1 LTTMKGEDK
10 TKSQLI
16 SELTLARQEIADL
29 LKEVD
34 ENRKSIRD
42 LQKNEDFFRAITQNA
57 SDLIIIV
64 SKTGKILYL
73 NPPIE
78 RVMGYRPDE
87 LIGKS
92 AFDFIALSD
101 LPRAVYDF
109 SKAVLTKDTVIPN
122 AFRVLHKDGTIRVLE
137 GVGKNLLNDP
147 AVKGFVMNVHDI
159 TDRQRA
165 EEELALH
172 RKNLE
177 DLIEKRTSELSRI
190 NRQLQNELSERKRIE
205 NALRESE
212 ERFRTLI
219 QKSSDVVSIFN
230 TQGQFVY
237 NSPAAEKILGYT
249 SEYLLGKEPF
259 EFIHPDDR
267 EYVRE
272 QFTAVVNR
280 ESRKIPVEFRF
291 LRGDGTLIYLESLG
305 QNLLDYPGIDGVV
318 ITSRDITERKKS
330 EHEHKLLQERLHHAE
345 KMESLGTMA
354 AGVAHDLNNVL
365 GGPVAYA
372 ELLLME
378 LPEGH
383 RLRKHA
389 TRILS
394 GCQKAAAIMQDMLTL
409 ARRGVASPEVVN
421 LNDILQNF
429 VRSPVYESIKASH
442 PLVTFTFNLERKLFN
457 MKGSSIHL
465 EKTMMNL
472 LSNAAEAI
480 SEIGEVRIAT
490 DNRYIAKAIPGY
502 DRVRE
507 GDYVV
512 LTVSDTG
519 KGMTHG
525 EIKNIFEPFYTKKVM
540 GRSGTG
546 LGLTVVWNTVTDHNG
561 YIDVYSKDGKGST
574 FTLYF
579 PATRE
584 DVSSPGHRQ
593 DIPIDQYMGN
603 GESILVVDDV
613 REQQDVAAALLT
625 KLGYRVNTVS
635 SGEEALNYIKAHRV
649 DLLLLDMIMDPGI
662 DGLETYRRILEIRPH
677 QKAVIVSGFAET
689 DRVKE
694 AQKLGAEAYVK
705 KPYVL
710 ERIGLAVRGTLQ
722 KNMTVV

>member
-1 LTTMKGEDK
+1 MKGEDK
-10 TKSQLI
+10 TKAQLI

-29 LKEVD
+29 LKAAD
-34 ENRKSIRD
+34 ENRRSIRS

-57 SDLIIIV
+57 SDLIIIAG
-64 SKTGKILYL
+64 KTGKILYL

-78 RVMGYRPDE
+78 RFMGYKPAE

-92 AFDFIALSD
+92 AFDFIAPAD

-109 SKAVLTKDTVIPN
+109 SKAILTKDTIVPN
-122 AFRVLHKDGTIRVLE
+122 IFRVLHKNGTIRILE

-159 TDRQRA
+159 TDRKIA
-165 EEELALH
+165 EEELESH

-177 DLIEKRTSELSRI
+177 NLVERRTEELSEM
-190 NRQLQNELSERKRIE
+190 NRQLRSELSERKRIE
-205 NALRESE
+205 NVLRERE

-230 TQGQFVY
+230 AQGQFIY
-237 NSPAAEKILGYT
+237 NSPSAERIFGYS

-259 EFIHPDDR
+259 DLIHPDDR
-267 EYVRE
+267 EVVRQE
-272 QFTAVVNR
+272 FHRVIDHNNPGLPT
-280 ESRKIPVEFRF
+280 EFRF
-291 LRGDGTLIYLESLG
+291 LRGDGTLIHLESLG
-305 QNLLDYPGIDGVV
+305 QNLLDYPGINGIV
-318 ITSRDITERKKS
+318 ITTRDITERKKS
-330 EHEHKLLQERLHHAE
+330 EQEHKLLQERLHHAE

-421 LNDILQNF
+421 LNDVIQNF
-429 VRSPVYESIKASH
+429 VKSPVYESIKAFH
-442 PLVTFTFNLERKLFN
+442 PLVTFTFNFERKLFN

-465 EKTMMNL
+465 DKTVMNL

-480 SEIGEVRIAT
+480 SEIGEVHIAT
-490 DNRYIAKAIPGY
+490 ENRYIAKPIPGY
-502 DRVRE
+502 NHVRE

-512 LTVSDTG
+512 LIVSDTG

-525 EIKNIFEPFYTKKVM
+525 EIKSIFEPFYTKKVM

-546 LGLTVVWNTVTDHNG
+546 LGLTVVWSTVTDHDG
-561 YIDVYSKDGKGST
+561 YIDVYSKGGKGST

-584 DVSSPGHRQ
+584 DVSSNHRY

-603 GESILVVDDV
+603 GESILVVDDIQ
-613 REQQDVAAALLT
+613 EQQDVAAALLT
-625 KLGYRVNTVS
+625 KLGYRVSTVS
-635 SGEEALNYIKAHRV
+635 SGEEALNYIKAHAV

-722 KNMTVV
+722 KNMIVA

>member
-1 LTTMKGEDK
+1 MRGEDK
-10 TKSQLI
+10 TKVQLI
-16 SELTLARQEIADL
+16 NELVLARQEIADL
-29 LKEVD
+29 LKTDD
-34 ENRKSIRD
+34 ENKKTIRT
-42 LQKNEDFFRAITQNA
+42 LQKSTDFFRAITRNA

-64 SKTGKILYL
+64 DKRGKILYV

-78 RVMGYRPDE
+78 RFMGYEPGE

-92 AFDFIALSD
+92 AFDYISPSD
-101 LPRAVYDF
+101 FPRAVYEF
-109 SKAVLTKDTVIPN
+109 GKAILTKDTVIPN
-122 AFRVLHKDGTIRVLE
+122 TFGVLHKNGTIRFLE
-137 GVGKNLLNDP
+137 GLGKNLLDDP
-147 AVKGFVMNVHDI
+147 AVKGFVMNIHDVTERKI
-159 TDRQRA
+159 A
-165 EEELALH
+165 EEELESH

-177 DLIEKRTSELSRI
+177 KLIAKRTEELSGI
-190 NRQLQNELSERKRIE
+190 NRQLRSELFERKRIE
-205 NALRESE
+205 DALRESE

-219 QKSSDVVSIFN
+219 QKSYDVISIFN
-230 TQGQFVY
+230 AQGQFVY
-237 NSPAAEKILGYT
+237 NSPSAEKIVGY
-249 SEYLLGKEPF
+249 SPEYLLGKTPF
-259 EFIHPDDR
+259 DLIHPDDR
-267 EYVRE
+267 EYARR
-272 QFTAVVNR
+272 QFAAVVNR
-280 ESRKIPVEFRF
+280 EPMNLPAEFRF

-305 QNLLDYPGIDGVV
+305 QNLLNYPGINGIV

-330 EHEHKLLQERLHHAE
+330 EQERKLLQERLHHAE

-409 ARRGVASPEVVN
+409 ARKGVAHPEVAN
-421 LNDILQNF
+421 LNDIVQNF
-429 VRSPVYESIKASH
+429 TKSPVYESIKAFH
-442 PLVTFTFNLERKLFN
+442 PLVSFSFSLEQKLFN
-457 MKGSSIHL
+457 MKGSSIQL
-465 EKTMMNL
+465 DKTVMNL

-480 SEIGEVRIAT
+480 SGIGEVRIAT
-490 DNRYIAKAIPGY
+490 ENRYIAKPIPGY
-502 DRVRE
+502 DHVRE

-512 LTVSDTG
+512 LTVSDSG
-519 KGMTHG
+519 KGMTRD
-525 EIKNIFEPFYTKKVM
+525 EIKNIFEPFYTKKIM

-546 LGLTVVWNTVTDHNG
+546 LGLTVVWSTVTDHNG

-584 DVSSPGHRQ
+584 EVPSNHRY

-635 SGEEALNYIKAHRV
+635 SSEEALNYIRAHQV

-677 QKAVIVSGFAET
+677 QKAVIVSGFTET

-694 AQKLGAEAYVK
+694 ARELGAEAYVK

-710 ERIGLAVRGTLQ
+710 ERIGLAIRGTLQ
-722 KNMTVV
+722 KAG

>member
-1 LTTMKGEDK
+1 MRGEDK
-10 TKSQLI
+10 TKAQLI
-16 SELTLARQEIADL
+16 TELALARQEIAEL
-29 LKEVD
+29 LKAAD
-34 ENRKSIRD
+34 ENRKSIRT

-64 SKTGKILYL
+64 SKTGTILYL

-78 RVMGYRPDE
+78 RFMGYRPEE

-92 AFDFIALSD
+92 AFDFIAPSD

-109 SKAVLTKDTVIPN
+109 GKAVLAKDTIIPN
-122 AFRVLHKDGTIRVLE
+122 IFRVLHKNGTTRILE
-137 GVGKNLLNDP
+137 GVGKNLLSDP
-147 AVKGFVMNVHDI
+147 VVKGFVMNVRDI
-159 TDRQRA
+159 TDRKSA
-165 EEELALH
+165 EEELAAY
-172 RKNLE
+172 RANLE
-177 DLIEKRTSELSRI
+177 NLIEKRTLELSRT
-190 NRQLQNELSERKRIE
+190 NERLRCELSERKRIE
-205 NALRESE
+205 NVLRESE

-219 QKSSDVVSIFN
+219 QKSYDVISIFN
-230 TQGQFVY
+230 ARGQFVY
-237 NSPAAEKILGYT
+237 NSPAAEKIFGYS

-259 EFIHPDDR
+259 DLIHPDDR
-267 EYVRE
+267 EVVRQE
-272 QFTAVVNR
+272 FQRVIDRDNPGLPT
-280 ESRKIPVEFRF
+280 EFRF

-305 QNLLDYPGIDGVV
+305 QNLLDYPGINGII

-330 EHEHKLLQERLHHAE
+330 EQEHKLLQERLHQAE

-409 ARRGVASPEVVN
+409 ARRGVANPEFVN
-421 LNDILQNF
+421 LNDIVQNF
-429 VRSPVYESIKASH
+429 AKSPTFESIKAFH
-442 PLVTFTFNLERKLFN
+442 PLVTFSFNLERKLFN
-457 MKGSSIHL
+457 MKGYSIQL
-465 EKTMMNL
+465 DKTVMNL

-480 SEIGEVRIAT
+480 SEIGKVHIAT
-490 DNRYIAKAIPGY
+490 ENRYIAKPIPGY
-502 DRVRE
+502 DRVNE

-519 KGMTHG
+519 KGMTQG

-546 LGLTVVWNTVTDHNG
+546 LGLTVVWNTVTDHQG
-561 YIDVYSKDGKGST
+561 YIDVYSKNGKGST

-584 DVSSPGHRQ
+584 EAPSPQRC
-593 DIPIDQYMGN
+593 DIPIGQYMGN

-613 REQQDVAAALLT
+613 REQQDVAASLLT
-625 KLGYRVNTVS
+625 KLGYRVSTVS
-635 SGEEALNYIKAHRV
+635 SGEEALNYIRAHQV

-694 AQKLGAEAYVK
+694 AKKLGAGTYVK
-705 KPYVL
+705 KPYLL

-722 KNMTVV
+722 KT